1 LFSSLYAQE
10 TRGGPHLLRE
20 PHGLST
26 ISTCV
31 ENASPSACVGPGCRV
46 GPHSIS
52 SARHPRV
59 RRPLCSAARP
69 KGPAAAS
76 RARDTQG
83 PTRCLVSHLRHTDH
97 DQCAEL
103 TQDEEQE
110 NMATIIGQQ
119 WLKILLIKYEK
130 YENSKSGQTLGSKT
144 LGYAL
149 VFIPEV
155 LGYFTYMSKLI
166 T

>member
-1 LFSSLYAQE
+1 MWARVVVWARTLFQARATQE
-10 TRGGPHLLRE
+10 
-20 PHGLST
+20 
-26 ISTCV
+26 
-31 ENASPSACVGPGCRV
+31 CVGR
-46 GPHSIS
+46 
-52 SARHPRV
+52 SALPPNRRAPLLLLV
-59 RRPLCSAARP
+59 RATLKARQD
-69 KGPAAAS
+69 ALS
-76 RARDTQG
+76 VILV
-83 PTRCLVSHLRHTDH
+83 TRTTTN
-97 DQCAEL
+97 CAEL